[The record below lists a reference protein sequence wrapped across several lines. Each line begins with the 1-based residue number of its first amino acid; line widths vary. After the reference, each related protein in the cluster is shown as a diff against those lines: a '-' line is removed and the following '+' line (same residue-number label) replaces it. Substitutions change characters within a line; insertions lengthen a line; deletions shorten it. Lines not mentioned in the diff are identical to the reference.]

1 MEAQVRCPTCGTETP
16 GGARF
21 CPGCGASLASV
32 RPRMS
37 TGLLPSLHLL
47 GKRYSIG
54 RKIAQGGQSAVYLA
68 RDSYQ
73 NDAERAIKE
82 MSESQIEPTKRQ
94 QAINDFIREARMLQ
108 SLDHPSLAHVYD
120 LFIEEGKYYLVME
133 YVPGHNLEDELVQYR
148 REALGWEEVTIWG
161 MALAET
167 LNYLHTRTPPIIY
180 RDLKPANVMLLPDGS
195 VKLIDFGIARWLHSA
210 HMKDTMQL
218 GTDGYAPLEQYSS
231 RSEPRSDVY
240 ALGAS
245 LYHLLTGRVPEAAPL
260 RMAGHNLRPIR
271 EVNPRTPEVVER
283 VISKALNLQ
292 PQERFRTALEMGE
305 ALEWARRQSQSR
317 SGGIVGRG
325 GPTGSPNASGS
336 RMTGMPAS
344 GSSGAHTPNSP
355 YATYGPAH
363 SSQSSQSS
371 HISHGPPN
379 DSHHARATPGPHS
392 SHGGSSTY
400 PPAAPLGQ
408 RKTGMPA
415 LPPRLY
421 VWPLRMD
428 AGYVLTNQTV
438 TQPLEIANRG
448 GGSLSGRIETNI
460 SALTVEPHRFTE
472 NSSPLT
478 VRIDATGLAVGPY
491 VCHIAVR
498 SNGGDQ
504 IVQVRFVVRPAGEAI
519 DDRSRAAGQ

>member
-1 MEAQVRCPTCGTETP
+1 MEAQIRCPKCGTETP

-21 CPGCGASLASV
+21 CPGCGASLASS

-68 RDSYQ
+68 RDTYQ

-82 MSESQIEPTKRQ
+82 MSESQIEPSKRQ

-133 YVPGHNLEDELVQYR
+133 YVAGHNLEDELVQYR
-148 REALGWEEVTIWG
+148 REALGWEEVTVWG
-161 MALAET
+161 IALAET

-283 VISKALNLQ
+283 VITKALNLQ

-325 GPTGSPNASGS
+325 TSTGGPNANGN

-344 GSSGAHTPNSP
+344 GSAHNAHAPYVTP
-355 YATYGPAH
+355 GPAH
-363 SSQSSQSS
+363 GSHSS
-371 HISHGPPN
+371 HASYGPQNDAHNPRVTHGPN
-379 DSHHARATPGPHS
+379 S
-392 SHGGSSTY
+392 SHGGYPTY
-400 PPAAPLGQ
+400 SPAAPIGP

-428 AGYVLTNQTV
+428 AGYVLANQTV
-438 TQPLEIANRG
+438 TQPLEVANRG

-519 DDRSRAAGQ
+519 DDRNRAAGQ

>member
-1 MEAQVRCPTCGTETP
+1 
-16 GGARF
+16 
-21 CPGCGASLASV
+21 
-32 RPRMS
+32 MS
-37 TGLLPSLHLL
+37 TGLLPTLHLL
-47 GKRYSIG
+47 GKRYAIG
-54 RKIAQGGQSAVYLA
+54 RKIAQGGQSAVYIA
-68 RDSYQ
+68 RDTYQ

-108 SLDHPSLAHVYD
+108 SLDHPALAHVYD

-133 YVPGHNLEDELVQYR
+133 FVPGHNLEDELVQYR
-148 REALGWEEVTIWG
+148 REALDWDEVTTWG
-161 MALAET
+161 MALADT

-210 HMKDTMQL
+210 RMKDTMQL

-271 EVNPRTPEVVER
+271 EANPRTPEVVER
-283 VISKALNLQ
+283 VINKALNLQ

-305 ALEWARRQSQSR
+305 ALEWARRQSRSR
-317 SGGIVGRG
+317 SAGVVGRG
-325 GPTGSPNASGS
+325 APTGTPAASGS
-336 RMTGMPAS
+336 RLTGIPAS
-344 GSSGAHTPNSP
+344 ASGHPSGNAADSAYSARSP
-355 YATYGPAH
+355 YSPHGPQSSHSSH
-363 SSQSSQSS
+363 SSQSSQS
-371 HISHGPPN
+371 
-379 DSHHARATPGPHS
+379 
-392 SHGGSSTY
+392 TY
-400 PPAAPLGQ
+400 PPVSPMAP

-428 AGYVLTNQTV
+428 AGYVLVNQTV

-448 GGSLSGRIETNI
+448 GGSLSGRTETNI
-460 SALTVEPHRFTE
+460 PALTVEPHRFSE
-472 NSSPLT
+472 SSSPLT
-478 VRIDATGLAVGPY
+478 VRIDATGLAIGPY
-491 VCHIAVR
+491 VCHVAVR

-504 IVQVRFVVRPAGEAI
+504 IVQVRFVVRPAGEAQVGMA
-519 DDRSRAAGQ
+519 RATGQ

>member
-1 MEAQVRCPTCGTETP
+1 MEAAIRCSACGAEAP

-21 CPGCGASLASV
+21 CPGCGAPLSAG

-37 TGLLPSLHLL
+37 TGLLPPLHLL
-47 GKRYSIG
+47 VKRYAII

-68 RDSYQ
+68 HDSFQ

-82 MSESQIEPTKRQ
+82 MSESQIEPEKRS
-94 QAINDFIREARMLQ
+94 QAINDFFRESRMLQ
-108 SLDHPSLAHVYD
+108 SLDHPTLAHVYD
-120 LFIEEGKYYLVME
+120 LFTEQGKYFLVME

-148 REALGWEEVTIWG
+148 REALDWEDVTAWG
-161 MALAET
+161 MSLSET
-167 LNYLHTRTPPIIY
+167 LSYLHSRNPPIIY

-195 VKLIDFGIARWLHSA
+195 VKLIDFGIARWLHPA
-210 HMKDTMQL
+210 RMKDTMQL

-231 RSEPRSDVY
+231 RSEPRSDIY

-283 VISKALNLQ
+283 VILKALNLQ
-292 PQERFRTALEMGE
+292 PQERYRDAQELRE

-317 SGGIVGRG
+317 SAGVSRAGPSSSGIG
-325 GPTGSPNASGS
+325 
-336 RMTGMPAS
+336 RMTGMPAP
-344 GSSGAHTPNSP
+344 GSSGHDLHSP
-355 YATYGPAH
+355 LAPRA
-363 SSQSSQSS
+363 S
-371 HISHGPPN
+371 H
-379 DSHHARATPGPHS
+379 
-392 SHGGSSTY
+392 STY
-400 PPAAPLGQ
+400 PPSGSMTPRAPGA
-408 RKTGMPA
+408 PA

-428 AGYVLTNQTV
+428 AGYILVNQTA
-438 TQPLEIANRG
+438 TQQLEIANRG
-448 GGSLSGRIETNI
+448 GGALSGRVETNI
-460 SALTVEPHRFTE
+460 AALKVEPQKFNE
-472 NSSPLT
+472 SCSALT
-478 VRIDATGLAVGPY
+478 VRIDATGLKVGSY

-504 IVQVRFVVRPAGEAI
+504 IVQVRFVVRPAGDALNG
-519 DDRSRAAGQ
+519 RSHATGQ